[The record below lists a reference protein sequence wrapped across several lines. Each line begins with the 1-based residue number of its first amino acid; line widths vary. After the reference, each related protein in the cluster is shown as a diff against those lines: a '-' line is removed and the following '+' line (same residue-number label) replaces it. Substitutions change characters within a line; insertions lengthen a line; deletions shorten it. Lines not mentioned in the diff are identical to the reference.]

1 MIKLSELKEILYAN
15 KIRGYSHY
23 TKKQLIELF
32 KERQL
37 MPKEKPKPEK
47 SKKDIDPKFARLATI
62 KFNPKRVT
70 LKILK
75 RKKS

>member
-15 KIRGYSHY
+15 KIRGDSHY
-23 TKKQLIELF
+23 TKKQLIELL

-37 MPKEKPKPEK
+37 MQKEKPKPEK
-47 SKKDIDPKFARLATI
+47 PKKDIDPKFARLATI